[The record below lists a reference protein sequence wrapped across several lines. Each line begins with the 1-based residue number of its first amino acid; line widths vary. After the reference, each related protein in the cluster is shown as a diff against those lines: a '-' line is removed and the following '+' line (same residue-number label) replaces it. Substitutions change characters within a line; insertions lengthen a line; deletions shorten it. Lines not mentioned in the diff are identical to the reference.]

1 MKLGSLSLDNNLI
14 LAPMQEVTTGPYRRF
29 CRKFHKIGLV
39 SVPMLYAKR
48 IEKRP
53 KSVYIDLHKI
63 EEERPISVQ
72 LIGGEP
78 EALRKAIDFLE
89 SYKYDVLDIN
99 AGCPSKRAI
108 RAKEGGYLLGD
119 LKQLQQL
126 INITVKYSSR
136 PISLKIRTGLEK
148 PNDVNE
154 IVKIIDDSGINFLI
168 IHART
173 VKDRFNDSQLDL
185 DFIKKIKELTSI
197 PVIGNGDII
206 SPETAKSFIDYTNV
220 DAIMIGRGTMG
231 KPEIFYQIEKGSRDD
246 SLHSFKN
253 DINKLMNKIEIYKRC
268 IEEFIDDELNL
279 SYSSERYEFLELKR
293 NSIWLS
299 KEIENSTQI
308 RIKISKTKN
317 LKELNTTLYEIS
329 NNQIFSYTS

>member
-39 SVPMLYAKR
+39 SVPMLYTKR
-48 IEKRP
+48 IEKEP
-53 KSVYIDLHKI
+53 KSVYPDLYKI
-63 EEERPISVQ
+63 EKERPISVQ

-78 EALRKAIDFLE
+78 ESLKRSIDFLE

-108 RAKEGGYLLGD
+108 RAKEGGYLLGN
-119 LKQLQQL
+119 LQQLQQ
-126 INITVKYSSR
+126 IICIAVKYSSH

-148 PNDVNE
+148 PNDVE
-154 IVKIIDDSGINFLI
+154 EVVKIIDDSGIDFLT
-168 IHART
+168 IHGRT

-185 DFIKKIKELTSI
+185 DFIKKVKHLISI
-197 PVIGNGDII
+197 PVIGNGDIVN
-206 SPETAKSFIDYTNV
+206 PETAKNFIDYTNV

-231 KPEIFYQIEKGSRDD
+231 KPEIFCQIKNASRDD
-246 SLHSFKN
+246 NQNSFKN
-253 DINKLMNKIEIYKRC
+253 DINKLMNKIEIYKKC
-268 IEEFIDDELNL
+268 IEEFIDDKLNL

-317 LKELNTTLYEIS
+317 LKELNTTLNEIS
-329 NNQIFSYTS
+329 NNQIFS